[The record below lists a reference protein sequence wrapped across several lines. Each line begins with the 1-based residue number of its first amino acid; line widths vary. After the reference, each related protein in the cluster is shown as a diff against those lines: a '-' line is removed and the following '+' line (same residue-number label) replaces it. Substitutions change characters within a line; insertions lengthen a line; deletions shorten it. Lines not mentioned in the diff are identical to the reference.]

1 VDVDSR
7 KRSPA
12 DFALW
17 KAAKA
22 GEPRW
27 DSPWGAGRP
36 GWHIECSAMIRQL
49 MGPVIDIHGGG
60 RCAGERT
67 RTVFESTTALQHPSR
82 RHPVVS
88 AFQERRLGSLQ
99 HARLTACLPTCRD
112 LQFPHHENELAQS
125 RAAACSCHTEHGS
138 QHSDGEDGE
147 FVRYWV
153 HNGFVNVDSEKMS
166 KSLGNFFTIRE
177 ATAMY
182 APMALRFWLLVS
194 LLSCMRLQSAWPRAV
209 CCCQPGAII

>member
-1 VDVDSR
+1 MAEHRVGVDVR

-17 KAAKA
+17 KAAKP
-22 GEPRW
+22 GEPQW

-60 RCAGERT
+60 RCYTLQKRVVCMCCAIFSCAILKPALLKLRASQ
-67 RTVFESTTALQHPSR
+67 ESACIRQ
-82 RHPVVS
+82 VDS
-88 AFQERRLGSLQ
+88 AFQYTRLAFGLQ
-99 HARLTACLPTCRD
+99 ICRD

-125 RAAACSCHTEHGS
+125 RAAACGCGEAHGS
-138 QHSDGEDGE
+138 QHSDGRDAD
-147 FVRYWV
+147 FVRYWM

-177 ATAMY
+177 ATAVY

-194 LLSCMRLQSAWPRAV
+194 CLWNP
-209 CCCQPGAII
+209 